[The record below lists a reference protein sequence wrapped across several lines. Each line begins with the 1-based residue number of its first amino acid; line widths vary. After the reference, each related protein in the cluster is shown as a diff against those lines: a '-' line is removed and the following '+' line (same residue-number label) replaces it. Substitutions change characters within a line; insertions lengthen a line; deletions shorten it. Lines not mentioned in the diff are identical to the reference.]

1 MQTVSP
7 RDRANNALFC
17 LMSETT
23 TVLVYLLLL
32 IGLLLVAGFFVF
44 RQVWLSRQTDS
55 TMSRLQNKLNK
66 GNGTAQEY
74 YELGSLMLDKQLYA
88 QGIRQLQKAIRM
100 AQDELKKLKDEE
112 QRADQEANI
121 ALIYNALGY
130 AYFVQEQYDLAIRQ
144 YKDALKLTP
153 GYAVAL
159 NNLANTYEKKQLTS
173 QALETY
179 EQVLQYEPDNAIAK
193 RRVGALKKRIAPSS

>member
-1 MQTVSP
+1 
-7 RDRANNALFC
+7 
-17 LMSETT
+17 MSETT

-32 IGLLLVAGFFVF
+32 IVLLSVAGFFIA
-44 RQVWLSRQTDS
+44 RQVWLSRRTDS
-55 TMSRLQNKLNK
+55 TMSRLQNKLSQDK
-66 GNGTAQEY
+66 GTAQEY

-88 QGIRQLQKAIRM
+88 QGIRQLQKAIRL
-100 AQDELKKLKDEE
+100 AEDELKKIKEPELK
-112 QRADQEANI
+112 ADQEANI

-144 YKDALKLTP
+144 YKEALKLTP
-153 GYAVAL
+153 AYTTAL

-179 EQVLQYEPDNAIAK
+179 EAVLKAEPENTIAK
-193 RRVGALKKRIAPSS
+193 RRVDSLRKRVAPSS